1 MATTDRRE
9 IKGLTSLRGIAA
21 SYVALLHFS
30 ATAQLHAV
38 GPIPSL
44 APRGVLAVDLFF
56 VLSGFI
62 MAYTY
67 LDGFRAKGLRAFP
80 DFLARRFARIVPLNT
95 AILLILAL
103 VATVCTLAF
112 GSSPLPHVPLEGL
125 GFNLVANLLFLQGIG
140 IGRNLNGPSWSI
152 SDEVIAYLVFPL
164 LIAMVFHRRV
174 QVCIAAIVVA
184 IGVLAAMASQQPHLG
199 MDPTAHG
206 LAWDVARCIAEF
218 MLGLAIYRLHRAPGH
233 ERFLTTDVELL
244 ALALAIPLITFAR
257 LGDLFTVL
265 LFPFL
270 ILAIARNTGRG
281 QRILEWRPL
290 YFLGMISYSLY
301 LVHDPLRP
309 LELQLVRTLHPEPLA
324 KWAAVLFAA
333 AGWLSVI
340 PVAWLTY
347 RLFERPGRTAF
358 RRLLDVRGGSRL
370 PVSAK
375 AVDL

>member
-1 MATTDRRE
+1 MAMAERRE

-21 SYVALLHFS
+21 SYVTLLHFS
-30 ATAQLHAV
+30 ATAQQHAV

-67 LDGFRAKGLRAFP
+67 LDGFRREGLRAFP

-95 AILLILAL
+95 AVLLILAL
-103 VATVCTLAF
+103 VVTACQVTI
-112 GSSPLPHVPLEGL
+112 GRSPFPHAPFQGL

-140 IGRNLNGPSWSI
+140 IGRNLNGPSWSV
-152 SDEVIAYLVFPL
+152 SDEVIAYLMFPL
-164 LIAMVFHRRV
+164 LIAMIFHRRV
-174 QVCIAAIVVA
+174 VVCLLAIAAA
-184 IGVLAAMASQQPHLG
+184 LGLLAAMASQQPHLG

-206 LAWDVARCIAEF
+206 LTWDVGRCIAEF
-218 MLGLAIYRLHRAPGH
+218 MLGLAIYRLHRAPGY
-233 ERFLTTDVELL
+233 ERLLSSDLALL
-244 ALALAIPLITFAR
+244 ALTVAIPLVTFLR
-257 LGDLFTVL
+257 LGDLFVVM

-270 ILAIARNTGRG
+270 ILAIARNESIGRK
-281 QRILEWRPL
+281 ILEWRPL

-309 LELQLVRTLHPEPLA
+309 LALALVQALHPAPLA
-324 KWAAVLFAA
+324 KWAAVGFAA
-333 AGWLSVI
+333 LGGMSVI

-358 RRLLDVRGGSRL
+358 RRLFDIRGGSRL